1 MPPRTFRALPP
12 STRLYLAVIIAIGS
26 ATILL
31 SLSDLL
37 QGRIDL
43 NWLILAALTLLSGS
57 ATVRLASIPVAI
69 SISETFVFMSA
80 LLFGPSAGTLTVAL
94 DAAVIS
100 FWSYRRGQA
109 VYKIAFNLC
118 ALPLTI
124 WIAAHLFFF
133 VAGIRPLFRSPEPVP
148 PTTLIA
154 PLVLFTIVYFALS
167 SWIVTFAISLE
178 RSTSSLKIWRDNF
191 LWISWNYFGG
201 ASVALL
207 LVSYSRDLN
216 IAFLIIVVPLLAVL
230 YATYAVTMGRVEDS
244 NKHLTE
250 LNSLY
255 MSTIETLAMAID
267 AKDQVTHGHIRRV
280 QSYAVGLAKKLGV
293 TDPPLIRAI
302 EAAALLHDMGKLAVP
317 EYILNKP
324 GPLTPAEFEKM
335 KLHAS
340 VGADL
345 LSSIKFPYPVVP
357 IVRHHHE
364 NWDGKGYPDGL
375 SGTDI
380 PIGARI
386 LSVVDCFDALTSD
399 RPYRPRLSDPDAIR
413 ILTDRRGTMY
423 DPLIVDT
430 FISVYREIAPDSPP
444 ELETPR
450 QGIAA
455 ITRVAVPV
463 DDVQPAVS
471 RFDDISSST
480 EEMLVLYE
488 LARGLTGRLEL
499 SDAADIISKHLRRIV
514 PASTCVFFVYKI
526 DRDQLLAR
534 HAAGDH
540 ASHFMGLQIA
550 RGERLSGWVAANRR
564 SILNSDP
571 VLDLGE
577 TARSIKPRLRS
588 CLSTP
593 LIHNNQLVGVLSV
606 YSPQTNGFT
615 DDHRRLL
622 EVIARQVSQVV
633 QSALEFESDRAT
645 RLQDQLTGLPKSQ
658 RLQPIVSSEIES
670 PSGPEVLSIVLLE
683 LRVGNGLSHQR
694 VADDELNDVVASTK
708 RALRGADVLSRY
720 SDSQLLVLLTQTD
733 AQAAFLVAS
742 RISDR
747 ILADRKGREDDIRS
761 VIHLGAATAPRDGR
775 SLDELVVAARVNLRI
790 VTAIRP
796 SAPPSVH

>member
-1 MPPRTFRALPP
+1 MPPRTFRALPS
-12 STRLYLAVIIAIGS
+12 STRLYLAIIIATGS

-31 SLSDLL
+31 SLNDLL
-37 QGRIDL
+37 QGRINL
-43 NWLILAALTLLSGS
+43 NWLMLAALTLLSGS

-69 SISETFVFMSA
+69 SISETFVFTSA
-80 LLFGPSAGTLTVAL
+80 LLFGASAGTLTVAL

-109 VYKIAFNLC
+109 FFKIAFNIC

-124 WIAAHLFFF
+124 WVAAHLFFAI
-133 VAGIRPLFRSPEPVP
+133 AGIRPLFRSPDPVAP
-148 PTTLIA
+148 STLIV
-154 PLVLFTIVYFALS
+154 PLIVFTVVYFGLS
-167 SWIVTFAISLE
+167 SWIITLAIALE
-178 RSTSSLKIWRDNF
+178 RHTPAIKIWRENF
-191 LWISWNYFGG
+191 LWIAWNYFGG

-207 LVSYSRDLN
+207 LVSFSRDLN
-216 IAFLIIVVPLLAVL
+216 IAFLVIVVPLLAVL
-230 YATYAVTMGRVEDS
+230 YATYSVTIGRVEDS

-280 QSYAVGLAKKLGV
+280 QSYAVGLARKIGV

-324 GPLTPAEFEKM
+324 GPLTPSEFEKM

-340 VGADL
+340 VGADI

-364 NWDGKGYPDGL
+364 NWDGRGYPDGL
-375 SGTDI
+375 RGTEI

-399 RPYRPRLSDPDAIR
+399 RPYRPRLSDADAIK
-413 ILTDRRGTMY
+413 ILTERRGTMY

-430 FISVYREIAPDSPP
+430 FVSIYKEITPD
-444 ELETPR
+444 TPDVDNSR
-450 QGIAA
+450 QGLAA
-455 ITRVAVPV
+455 ITRVALPV
-463 DDVQPAVS
+463 EDVAPVVS
-471 RFDDISSST
+471 GLDDIASST

-499 SDAADIISKHLRRIV
+499 GDAADIISKHLRRIV
-514 PASTCVFFVYKI
+514 PASTCVFFVYETDK
-526 DRDQLLAR
+526 DQLIAR
-534 HAAGDH
+534 HAAGDN
-540 ASHFMGLQIA
+540 ASHFIGLQIA

-593 LIHNNQLVGVLSV
+593 LINNNQLVGVLSV
-606 YSPQTNGFT
+606 YSPQAKGFA

-633 QSALEFESDRAT
+633 QSALEFERDRAT
-645 RLQDQLTGLPKSQ
+645 RLQDQLTGLPKSH

-670 PSGPEVLSIVLLE
+670 PSGPEVLSIILVE
-683 LRVGNGLSHQR
+683 LTISDFGLSQG
-694 VADDELNDVVASTK
+694 VVDAELSDLVASTK

-720 SDSQLLVLLTQTD
+720 SDTQLLVLLTQTD

-742 RISDR
+742 RIGDRISSDR
-747 ILADRKGREDDIRS
+747 KSKDTEVHSS
-761 VIHLGAATAPRDGR
+761 VYLGSATAPRDGR
-775 SLDELVVAARVNLRI
+775 SLDELVGAARVNLKV
-790 VTAIRP
+790 VTSISS